1 MADPPP
7 VAPPRTIRIMLVAGE
22 PSGDAIG
29 ARLMA
34 ALKLRTL
41 GKVAFS
47 GIGGA
52 RMAEQGLASR
62 VPLAELS
69 VMGLVEVLPRVPN
82 LLRRLRETA
91 DFALAERPDAVVS
104 IDAPGFSFR
113 LARRLAGRG
122 IPLVHVVAPTV
133 WAWRP
138 GRARTIARFLDHLLV
153 LLPFEPPY
161 FEREGLATTFVGHP
175 VLDSGADRGQGAA
188 FRARH
193 GIAAKTPLLAVLP
206 GSRAGE
212 VSRLLPVFGETLA
225 LLRQRIGGLQAV
237 VPTLAPVAGT
247 VRQAAAQWPVPT
259 TVLAETDEKYD
270 AMAASQAAL
279 AASGTV
285 ALELALADVPAVV
298 AYRVH
303 PVTAFLARRLVRV
316 RYANLVNILLD
327 RPVVP
332 ELLQQDCV
340 PSKLAEAVERVM
352 IDEAARAA
360 QHDAALSAMRLLG
373 RDDQAPSLR
382 AADAILRAIALGP
395 RRRGTV

>member
-259 TVLAETDEKYD
+259 AVLAETDEKYD

>member
-225 LLRQRIGGLQAV
+225 LLRRRIGGLQAV

-259 TVLAETDEKYD
+259 AVLAETDEKYD

-382 AADAILRAIALGP
+382 AADALLRAIALGP